1 MQKYFWCLF
10 IQKRSLIFGPSL
22 VCLSYQL
29 MNLLHFNPLWT
40 GHRSHT
46 FPIPTIFN
54 NIYITFFGPVATHVL
69 QVTTYYGI
77 LCYFIIVSQSTHK
90 LFWYV
95 ARLGN
100 KFIVIVIVKSSL
112 FNVCVNKV
120 HCTCIYNTGCSEWT
134 YQCSDGCI
142 PISLYCIFYYTG
154 CSEGTYQCSDG
165 QCIPISLYCDFRKD
179 CLDGS
184 DEQNCGM

>member
-1 MQKYFWCLF
+1 MQKYFWCLL
-10 IQKRSLIFGPSL
+10 SLIFGSSL
-22 VCLSYQL
+22 VCLSNQL

-54 NIYITFFGPVATHVL
+54 NIYITFLGPVATQVL

-77 LCYFIIVSQSTHK
+77 LCCFIIVSQSTHK

-100 KFIVIVIVKSSL
+100 KLIVIVIVKSSL

-120 HCTCIYNTGCSEWT
+120 HCTCIYN
-134 YQCSDGCI
+134 
-142 PISLYCIFYYTG
+142 TG

-184 DEQNCGM
+184 DEQNCGMYIIFVYSG